1 MTGSPLELVCPAG
14 TPGALR
20 AAVDAGA
27 DTVYLGF
34 RDETNARNFP
44 GLNFSR
50 QEFAEG
56 AAYAHS
62 RGSKIYVAINT
73 FPDAG
78 RADLWHRAV
87 DDAAAEGADAVVVA
101 DAGLLAY
108 ARQHHPNLRLHLSVQ
123 ASASNTEALGFYQ
136 SEYGIKRAVLPRVL
150 TIPEIARITAE
161 TTVEVEVFVFGGL
174 CPMAEGRCVLSA
186 YVTGVSPNRQGACAP
201 ASHVRYEDDG
211 GKMISKLG
219 RFTINEFEAGEPA
232 GYPTPCKGR
241 YRIDGEAK
249 YLFEE
254 PVSLL
259 TAAVL
264 PDMVAAGVRALK
276 IEGRQRGRAYV
287 ADAVAAW
294 RRLVDSESAQPGATA
309 ASLEDLT
316 EGRRI
321 TVGAYRKTWQ

>member
-1 MTGSPLELVCPAG
+1 MAARTFGRGGGAVACRLRRRAGTRAPTAADGGKPCGGPPEPCAMTGSPLELVCPAG

-186 YVTGVSPNRQGACAP
+186 YVTGVSPNRQGARAP
-201 ASHVRYEDDG
+201 ATPGETGLLCG
-211 GKMISKLG
+211 G
-219 RFTINEFEAGEPA
+219 R
-232 GYPTPCKGR
+232 PC
-241 YRIDGEAK
+241 
-249 YLFEE
+249 
-254 PVSLL
+254 
-259 TAAVL
+259 
-264 PDMVAAGVRALK
+264 
-276 IEGRQRGRAYV
+276 
-287 ADAVAAW
+287 
-294 RRLVDSESAQPGATA
+294 
-309 ASLEDLT
+309 
-316 EGRRI
+316 
-321 TVGAYRKTWQ
+321 